1 MLSRVHRAASLI
13 ATLAIATFFVSTVVV
28 ELLGD
33 PALVAR
39 AKALIVSPGLF
50 ILIPAL
56 MATGGSGF
64 ALARGRSGRLVEAK
78 KRRMPVIVALGA
90 LVLLPC
96 ALVLAQ
102 WSAAGRHDGAFYALQ
117 ALELLAGAVNLT
129 LMALNARDG
138 LRLAGRLRPR

>member
-1 MLSRVHRAASLI
+1 MLSIVHRAASVL
-13 ATLAIATFFVSTVVV
+13 ATLTIATFFIATIVV
-28 ELLGD
+28 ELMAD
-33 PALVAR
+33 AATIAR
-39 AKALIVSPGLF
+39 AKALIVTPGLF

-64 ALARGRSGRLVEAK
+64 ALARGRSGRLVQIK
-78 KRRMPVIVALGA
+78 KRRMPFIVVLGA

-102 WSAAGRHDGAFYALQ
+102 WSAAGRYDAAFYALQ

-129 LMALNARDG
+129 LMSLNARDG